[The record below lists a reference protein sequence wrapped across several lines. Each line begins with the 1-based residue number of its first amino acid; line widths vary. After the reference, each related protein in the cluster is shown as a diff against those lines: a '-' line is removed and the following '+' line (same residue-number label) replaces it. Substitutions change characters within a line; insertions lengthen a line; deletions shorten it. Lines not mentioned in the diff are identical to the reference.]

1 MELIPKHLTSDYI
14 IHNETI
20 KYGTFDDEEFEKD
33 IKNEDITENILINNI
48 KTLES
53 NLDKLKDEFIDLIKT
68 NKLTFNEY
76 LKKFDMKGLEYLIV
90 YKGTKSILK
99 EIRIKLG
106 DSEKEEEVNFD
117 EYIKEYRTGQF
128 KEFFGDQFLENSPE
142 YNELKAKLIDYI
154 NKIKNSKEKVGL
166 IHLNLMVKYI
176 NIYTKK
182 IIKQIEGVSELQ
194 KKKSESENH
203 ILSILVL
210 MKRVLTFPFSLLNS
224 FLLSSK
230 DICNIP
236 EKSKEWDDIKK
247 ITFRVNSKEDDK
259 IKELLKNGNE
269 SQSYILSVFYDSF
282 KQKNTVKKVFT
293 AINHGIYLKLNNEA
307 KEIHFKK
314 ARLNFCPQLLMEVL
328 KMNKNKILK
337 KLMIQTYPSVT
348 FRRKLYLKK
357 EYKEINLDYI
367 NELLNFLNGKISSKT
382 EKRLPEN
389 LIEMSEENK
398 PKPLYYEKIM

>member
-33 IKNEDITENILINNI
+33 IMNEDITENILINNI
-48 KTLES
+48 KQLES
-53 NLDKLKDEFIDLIKT
+53 TIDKLKDEFIDLIKT

-90 YKGTKSILK
+90 YKGTKSMLK

-106 DSEKEEEVNFD
+106 DPEKEEEVNFD
-117 EYIKEYRTGQF
+117 DFIKEYRTGEL
-128 KEFFGDQFLENSPE
+128 KELLEDQLMDNSSE

-176 NIYTKK
+176 NIYTNK
-182 IIKQIEGVSELQ
+182 IIKKIEGVSELQ
-194 KKKSESENH
+194 KKKSENENH
-203 ILSILVL
+203 MLSILVL

-236 EKSKEWDDIKK
+236 EKSKEWEDIKK
-247 ITFRVNSKEDDK
+247 ITFRVKSKEDEK
-259 IKELLKNGNE
+259 IK
-269 SQSYILSVFYDSF
+269 
-282 KQKNTVKKVFT
+282 
-293 AINHGIYLKLNNEA
+293 
-307 KEIHFKK
+307 
-314 ARLNFCPQLLMEVL
+314 
-328 KMNKNKILK
+328 
-337 KLMIQTYPSVT
+337 
-348 FRRKLYLKK
+348 
-357 EYKEINLDYI
+357 
-367 NELLNFLNGKISSKT
+367 
-382 EKRLPEN
+382 
-389 LIEMSEENK
+389 
-398 PKPLYYEKIM
+398 